1 MNYPCL
7 EPANARIMAAKL
19 HLFNPENDLALAA
32 NLDHYTPPRAAV
44 DLRRSGAMLPM
55 WYADGG
61 DRVICHGVNARWF
74 DKVRTEFGID
84 VDVFDHIPS
93 TRFELRP
100 WGWSRA
106 ARTDFLNEG
115 FPLEMLPSD
124 AALDVLR
131 MLSHRRTAA
140 LIAAEVASEL
150 GSTRIVASAR
160 ETSDMSEVEAAL
172 AHGSVYIKAPW
183 SSSGR
188 GVLSSAVAGRERTL
202 RQAGDTI
209 SRQGS
214 VMIEDAFDK
223 VLDFARIYEC
233 RDGRCTALSTSV
245 FVTDTRGAYVGNLL
259 ADEPTRRS
267 RVERYVDAALFDD
280 VSDAVRRAIERHVAP
295 HYTGV
300 VGVDMMASES
310 GRLVPVVEMNL
321 RATMGYVANRI
332 ADRYLAEGKT
342 GLFSVSPR
350 RGASP
355 VDEYVVEDH
364 KLVSGRLD
372 LVPAGLPFRIE
383 AEVE

>member
-1 MNYPCL
+1 
-7 EPANARIMAAKL
+7 MAAKL

-55 WYADGG
+55 WYANGG
-61 DRVICHGVNARWF
+61 DCVVCHGVNARWF

-84 VDVFDHIPS
+84 VDVFDHAPS
-93 TRFELRP
+93 SDFELRP

-124 AALDVLR
+124 AALDFLR

-140 LIAAEVASEL
+140 LVASEVASEL
-150 GSTRIVASAR
+150 GSARIEALAR
-160 ETSDMSEVEAAL
+160 ETSDISEVETAL
-172 AHGSVYIKAPW
+172 AHGPVYIKAPW

-188 GVLSSAVAGRERTL
+188 GVLASAMAGRDRTL
-202 RQAGDTI
+202 RQAGDII

-214 VMIEDAFDK
+214 VMVEDAFDK
-223 VLDFARIYEC
+223 AIDFARIYEC
-233 RDGRCTALSTSV
+233 SDGYCAALSTSV
-245 FVTDTRGAYVGNLL
+245 FVTDARGAYVGNLL

-267 RVERYVDAALFDD
+267 QVERYVDAALFDD
-280 VSDAVRRAIERHVAP
+280 ASEAVRRAIERHVAP

-310 GRLVPVVEMNL
+310 GRLVPVVEINL
-321 RATMGYVANRI
+321 RATMGYAANRI
-332 ADRYLAEGKT
+332 ADRYLAAGRT

-350 RGASP
+350 RGAAST
-355 VDEYVVEDH
+355 DEYVVENH
-364 KLVSGRLD
+364 KLVAGHLN
-372 LVPAGLPFRIE
+372 LVPGGAPFRIE
-383 AEVE
+383 ASVSQNPIKK